1 MINFTN
7 LDRQNLRQYGRADE
21 AGEPA
26 IECRSVSCRRPGST
40 VRTLNGLSLTVR
52 RGEWVCLAGRNG
64 SGKSTLIRL
73 IAGLLNADEGEIRID
88 GEPLDPRSIPRI
100 RGKIGMLFSEPD
112 DQFVGLT
119 VADDIAFGL
128 ENIGLSRE
136 EMEARISRYAELL
149 GIGHLLDRHPAAMS
163 GGQKQLAAMAAV
175 LAMEPSILLLD
186 EAGSMLDDR
195 ARTHFRAIVNRLR
208 STGTYTIVS
217 VTHDAEE
224 MLLADRLVLVS
235 EGRVLAEGEPERLL
249 ADEHLLAKCR
259 ISPPFALAFCRE
271 LARHG
276 WPIGLHADERKAVD
290 ALWASLL
297 SKSPPGFGT
306 EIG

>member
-7 LDRQNLRQYGRADE
+7 NDRQDLRQYGVTDGADV
-21 AGEPA
+21 PA
-26 IECRSVSCRRPGST
+26 IECRNVACRRPGST
-40 VRTLNGLSLTVR
+40 VRTLDGLSLTVR

-64 SGKSTLIRL
+64 SGKSTLVRL
-73 IAGLLNADEGEIRID
+73 IAGLLAADEGEVRID
-88 GEPLDPRSIPRI
+88 GERLDARSIPRI

-128 ENIGLSRE
+128 ENLGLSRE
-136 EMEARISRYAELL
+136 EMEARILRYAELL

-195 ARTHFRAIVNRLR
+195 ARSHFRTFVNRLR
-208 STGTYTIVS
+208 STGRYTIVS

-224 MLLADRLVLVS
+224 MMLADRLVLVA
-235 EGRVLAEGEPERLL
+235 EGRVMAEGEPQRLL
-249 ADEHLLAKCR
+249 ADEQLLADCR
-259 ISPPFALAFCRE
+259 IAPPFVLAFCRE
-271 LARHG
+271 LARLG
-276 WPIGLHADERKAVD
+276 RPIGLHADERKAVD
-290 ALWASLL
+290 ALWASL
-297 SKSPPGFGT
+297 SNKSPSGFGT